1 MRDDYKGF
9 DSLDEE
15 ARVEFLSTLLDADTP
30 NITWNAREHRDMLRA
45 VWEGREEIM
54 GPDGTPISPRL
65 HLTLHGIV
73 EKQYDSGDP
82 PVVEEV
88 VNRLMSDNWPRHDAV
103 HLVCAANI
111 DELFLLLD
119 DRDSFSNDRFTLRVR
134 TLVAENQPPIPARR
148 PRPRRRSRAAQQIR
162 KS

>member
-1 MRDDYKGF
+1 VRDDYKGF
-9 DSLDEE
+9 DALDED
-15 ARVEFLSTLLDADTP
+15 ARIEFLATLLDEDTP
-30 NITWNAREHRDMLRA
+30 NITWIAREHKELLRA
-45 VWEGREEIM
+45 VWDDHEEIM

-82 PVVEEV
+82 PVVEEI
-88 VNRLMSDNWPRHDAV
+88 VNRLMADNWPRHEAV

-119 DRDSFSNDRFTLRVR
+119 DQDNFNTERFTLRVR
-134 TLVAENQPPIPARR
+134 TLVAESQPPIPARR
-148 PRPRRRSRAAQQIR
+148 LKPRPARVVQASR
-162 KS
+162 KF